1 MKNVLSVR
9 SALAIA
15 LLLPSLASA
24 QGELKIFTGGA
35 MTIPVREVGAAF
47 ERSTGTKL
55 VYTTDTTGALTK
67 RLASGDKAD
76 LIVVTGAAIDGME
89 KAGQV
94 VKGSK
99 VELARGLIGVG
110 VRAGAA
116 SPDLSTTE
124 TFKAALLKAKTVS
137 YVNPAAGG
145 TSGTYFEGLLKKM
158 GIAEQMKSKIVY
170 RKQGSEVADAVAK
183 GEAEMGITFTSELAP
198 NKGVKVAGLLP
209 AAVQSPTIYAAAVVA
224 SAGNETA
231 ARAYLRALAGAE
243 GRAAVKKAG
252 LEPLAGGR

>member
-1 MKNVLSVR
+1 MPTILR
-9 SALAIA
+9 TSAALVCAI
-15 LLLPSLASA
+15 LLPALASA

-35 MTIPVREVGAAF
+35 MTVPVHEVGAAF
-47 ERSTGTKL
+47 QRLTSVKL

-67 RLASGDKAD
+67 KLASGEKAD
-76 LIVVTGAAIDGME
+76 VIVVTGAAIDAME

-99 VELARGLIGVG
+99 VELARGMIGVG
-110 VRAGAA
+110 VRAGAP
-116 SPDLSTTE
+116 SPNLSTTE

-145 TSGTYFEGLLKKM
+145 TSGTYFEGLLKKL
-158 GIAEQMKSKIVY
+158 GIAEQMKSKTVY

-183 GEAEMGITFTSELAP
+183 GEAEIGITFTSELAP

-209 AAVQSPTIYAAAVVA
+209 AAIQSPTIYAAALVA
-224 SAGNETA
+224 RAANEPA
-231 ARAYLRALAGAE
+231 ARAYLQALE
-243 GRAAVKKAG
+243 GTEARAAVRRAG
-252 LEPLAGGR
+252 LEPLTDAR